1 MSSNEYQKDYS
12 RDHVKSDDN
21 RDSINSKDFMIGA
34 LIGGIVGAAVALF
47 LAPKSGR
54 ELRSDINEGARY
66 LSDKTEKMRQTA
78 VEKGSEFAEVAKVKT
93 SQITDSVSKQS
104 AVLKEN
110 VKNLRRKNSVE
121 QNPVDLVADQLTVGE
136 TISLDEAKQILEETE
151 QAFIETEKQLT
162 KQ

>member
-1 MSSNEYQKDYS
+1 
-12 RDHVKSDDN
+12 
-21 RDSINSKDFMIGA
+21 
-34 LIGGIVGAAVALF
+34 
-47 LAPKSGR
+47 
-54 ELRSDINEGARY
+54 
-66 LSDKTEKMRQTA
+66 MRQTA

-136 TISLDEAKQILEETE
+136 TISLDEAKQILEET
-151 QAFIETEKQLT
+151 AFWNLT
-162 KQ
+162 T

>member
-12 RDHVKSDDN
+12 RDHVKSDDS

-34 LIGGIVGAAVALF
+34 LIGGIVGAAAALF

-54 ELRSDINEGARY
+54 ELRSDINEGAKY

-110 VKNLRRKNSVE
+110 VKNLRRKSSVE
-121 QNPVDLVADQLTVGE
+121 QNPVDLVEDQLTVNE

-162 KQ
+162 K

>member
-34 LIGGIVGAAVALF
+34 LIGGIVGAAAALF

-121 QNPVDLVADQLTVGE
+121 QNPVDLVADQLTVDE
-136 TISLDEAKQILEETE
+136 TISLDEAKQIIEETE

>member
-34 LIGGIVGAAVALF
+34 LIGGIVGAAAALF

>member
-121 QNPVDLVADQLTVGE
+121 QNPVDLVADQLTVDE

>member
-104 AVLKEN
+104 AVFKEN
-110 VKNLRRKNSVE
+110 VKNLRRKSSVE
-121 QNPVDLVADQLTVGE
+121 QNPVDLVADQLTVDE

-151 QAFIETEKQLT
+151 QAFTETEKQLT

>member
-34 LIGGIVGAAVALF
+34 LIGGIVGAAAALF

-54 ELRSDINEGARY
+54 ELRSDINEGAKY

-121 QNPVDLVADQLTVGE
+121 QNPVDLVADQLTVDE

>member
-12 RDHVKSDDN
+12 RDYVKGDDN

-34 LIGGIVGAAVALF
+34 LIGGIVGAAAALF

-54 ELRSDINEGARY
+54 ELRSNINEGAKY

-78 VEKGSEFAEVAKVKT
+78 VEKGSELAEVAKIKT
-93 SQITDSVSKQS
+93 SQLTDSVSKQS

-110 VKNLRRKNSVE
+110 VKNLRRKGSAEDNLI
-121 QNPVDLVADQLTVGE
+121 DLVAEQSSLNE
-136 TISLDEAKQILEETE
+136 IISSDEAKQILEETE

-162 KQ
+162 Q

>member
-34 LIGGIVGAAVALF
+34 LIGGIVGAAAALF

-121 QNPVDLVADQLTVGE
+121 QNPVDLVADQLTVDE